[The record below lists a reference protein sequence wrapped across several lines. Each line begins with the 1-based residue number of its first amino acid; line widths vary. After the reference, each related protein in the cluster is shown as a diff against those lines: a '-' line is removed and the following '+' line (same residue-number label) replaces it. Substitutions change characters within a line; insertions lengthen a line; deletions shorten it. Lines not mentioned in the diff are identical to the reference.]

1 MDDKS
6 QTPENAPDPP
16 VRDRAFDTFHHP
28 GFEIP
33 IDFDELPEEDMRY
46 WRAEGDEDDQ
56 PTKSPTDGS
65 LDEPL
70 TD

>member
-1 MDDKS
+1 M
-6 QTPENAPDPP
+6 
-16 VRDRAFDTFHHP
+16 RDRAFDTFHHP